1 MVCSSTNQSMAATA
15 IPQRNR
21 QNFCVSLLQWGRKK
35 RRFPFSRKKRSC
47 FTNVGPNQ
55 KSRVQASELENTKD
69 RLRFLLEEKEVA
81 NPCNLLK
88 KRTEASKKAEKR
100 PEKPALGSSD
110 ERLPATGEKTIF
122 RVRLSQQEV
131 EEDFA
136 KILGR
141 NRLPRPKK
149 RPRKFDRLFPGTLI
163 KEIKKGAYKMPPRVA
178 NMVENL
184 PELYVKTTVGQEY
197 KSKVVVVEEKSLLT
211 VLMTIEIMVASSR
224 IQLEARQIQREEMIV
239 E

>member
-1 MVCSSTNQSMAATA
+1 M
-15 IPQRNR
+15 R
-21 QNFCVSLLQWGRKK
+21 
-35 RRFPFSRKKRSC
+35 
-47 FTNVGPNQ
+47 
-55 KSRVQASELENTKD
+55 ASELENTKE

-81 NPCNLLK
+81 KPCNLQK
-88 KRTEASKKAEKR
+88 KRTEASIKVEKP

-110 ERLPATGEKTIF
+110 ESLLATGEKVIF

-149 RPRKFDRLFPGTLI
+149 RPRKYDCLFPGMLI

-178 NMVENL
+178 VCENTVSKLKTGLNHVE
-184 PELYVKTTVGQEY
+184 
-197 KSKVVVVEEKSLLT
+197 S
-211 VLMTIEIMVASSR
+211 
-224 IQLEARQIQREEMIV
+224 
-239 E
+239 